1 MMMVWLKATC
11 IADEYA
17 PPTTVGQDSGPDAIT
32 LAGMIHDENPFI
44 DSPDQ
49 RDPIRRFRGRLTA
62 PVTIVTVT
70 PRLFGSIDRCV
81 SAVQP
86 TSLLPQET
94 LARTVYPR
102 RQRLYFAT
110 ARECSKSS
118 KPAQPNPLPDYAWSF
133 SWRAANAARRSSSR

>member
-62 PVTIVTVT
+62 PVTIVTSGPPEQRVGLT
-70 PRLFGSIDRCV
+70 VSSLNVIEGDPGSIQMV
-81 SAVQP
+81 VGP
-86 TSLLPQET
+86 TSDLW
-94 LARTVYPR
+94 
-102 RQRLYFAT
+102 
-110 ARECSKSS
+110 SS
-118 KPAQPNPLPDYAWSF
+118 VAGTGRFVAE
-133 SWRAANAARRSSSR
+133 